1 MLLFF
6 NIGGCPGAVSG
17 PCAEDVPPAPPGEE
31 GSHWQAL
38 GTGSGQPSAWRLE
51 ELGRPK
57 IVSAGTFPLEFA
69 HLRLGLLPMSV
80 RPLRLLRVN
89 SSRASG
95 KPAAE
100 SCMRLPPSPAAVPQ
114 PAQELHGS
122 HQPIQEGRVI
132 SVRVTACGLRPT
144 R

>member
-38 GTGSGQPSAWRLE
+38 GTGSGQPSACGHGGHARLE
-51 ELGRPK
+51 GLGRPK

-69 HLRLGLLPMSV
+69 HLRLGLLPVSV
-80 RPLRLLRVN
+80 RPLQLLRVN
-89 SSRASG
+89 SSGLVAKQPLRA
-95 KPAAE
+95 A
-100 SCMRLPPSPAAVPQ
+100 
-114 PAQELHGS
+114 
-122 HQPIQEGRVI
+122 
-132 SVRVTACGLRPT
+132 
-144 R
+144 